1 MRRADAPRMHN
12 FDGPRI
18 GKVIKPAKSPYA
30 IESYEASART
40 DLTTHLAR
48 TKPPKPAFRQFR

>member
-12 FDGPRI
+12 FDGLESARSL
-18 GKVIKPAKSPYA
+18 KPAKSPYA